1 MIWSSIFDIALEY
14 LEREMPNRYFIIRHE
29 DTANEKGFTD
39 NIWPNLRRF
48 FPDETRLL
56 NPRKVF
62 KKIVYPGAMSS
73 ATSCP
78 GKNNLEVEK
87 LMMQDKVAGRWLKTF
102 YPDEP

>member
-1 MIWSSIFDIALEY
+1 
-14 LEREMPNRYFIIRHE
+14 MPDRYFIIRHE
-29 DTANEKGFTD
+29 DTANEKGFTE

-48 FPDETRLL
+48 FPDETRWL

-62 KKIVYPGAMSS
+62 KNIVYPGAMSS

-87 LMMQDKVAGRWLKTF
+87 VMMQDKVAGRWLKTF